1 MAVGEWGI
9 IAKGAGHLIP
19 PAPAL
24 ANIMSGEIRMRKL
37 AITLAALLIMVSSA
51 AAYGNVVKQGISMS
65 GGGQVSQSAAN
76 AAVVSGN
83 NNYISQGVTQSGY
96 GSQITQ
102 SGANAVVVVGDG
114 NTVKQNVNQKAKGTG
129 ITQSGANA
137 LAVLGDGNYANQ
149 QVSQAAFGQNIFQ
162 NGWNTGSITG
172 DGNTL
177 VQGLLAIAQ
186 SFNQTNQT
194 MSNTAYITGSY
205 NQVNQQVQGMV
216 TAGISS
222 HPVMQSGSNYGQT
235 LDQGSNQFQ
244 QKIKVKTKSK
254 GQVSQSFQNE
264 VRIGQT

>member
-1 MAVGEWGI
+1 M
-9 IAKGAGHLIP
+9 K
-19 PAPAL
+19 
-24 ANIMSGEIRMRKL
+24 KL
-37 AITLAALLIMVSSA
+37 AIALAALLITVSSA
-51 AAYGNVVKQGISMS
+51 AAYGNVVKQSISMS
-65 GGGQVSQSAAN
+65 GSGQVSQSAAN

-83 NNYISQGVTQSGY
+83 NNYISQGVSQSGY

-114 NTVKQNVNQKAKGTG
+114 NTVKQNVNQKAKGSE

-137 LAVLGDGNYANQ
+137 LAVLGDDNYANQ
-149 QVSQAAFGQNIFQ
+149 QVTQKAYGQDIFQ

-177 VQGLLAIAQ
+177 VQGLLSYAQ

-216 TAGISS
+216 TMGSS
-222 HPVMQSGSNYGQT
+222 NQPIMQSGSNYGQT
-235 LDQGSNQFQ
+235 LDQGYNQFQ
-244 QKIKVKTKSK
+244 QKVKIKSKSK

-264 VRIGQT
+264 VRIGPA